1 MPHRETLMHMKD
13 LQTSGELHQLMSI
26 YQLSFDKWPLPPATP
41 AHQQP
46 DVRGFQHMIPFVTE
60 VYISVRLL
68 QDKIEIYK
76 KNMSIKENIEK
87 LEGPQEENDEDDK
100 VLENML
106 DSAQDIQS
114 LNSRIEFY
122 GQQKNEIKVSSCIA
136 DVVQGTL
143 LMMLLLRR
151 DLRNRAYSA
160 SQLWPAIWAPI
171 LRLEVL

>member
-1 MPHRETLMHMKD
+1 
-13 LQTSGELHQLMSI
+13 
-26 YQLSFDKWPLPPATP
+26 
-41 AHQQP
+41 
-46 DVRGFQHMIPFVTE
+46 MIPFVTE

-76 KNMSIKENIEK
+76 KKMAIKENIEK
-87 LEGPQEENDEDDK
+87 LEWPQEENDEDDK
-100 VLENML
+100 VWESML

-151 DLRNRAYSA
+151 DLRIRALLSLSTVAGHLGTNPTAGSA
-160 SQLWPAIWAPI
+160 LGDS
-171 LRLEVL
+171 